1 MRGLTMLC
9 EVRRFRYETS
19 SSRRSSRIARVR
31 GNLRKRRRPSIVSLV
46 LNNDIQPRPKLDGKI
61 GVPAQRSTAWWLAT
75 LKKREA
81 RMGDEKLRRDIKL
94 TFDSPE
100 EREACVRFFNAA
112 FRAEESGLAQ
122 AHALASRVDAW
133 DPDLAECL
141 RLYGNEEGW
150 HRSLLT
156 EFLAE
161 LGADVRPMSGLT
173 RTMYASYG
181 SAKDMAT
188 IVLTNLMFE
197 TIGATTYRMALRTVK
212 APLARQMLTILTRD
226 EAFHVPLNVH
236 FLRAVLAR
244 TEATS
249 TGGRLHRAKLQ
260 AIYNGVFVGLLLSA
274 HRSRKAA
281 KAFDH
286 IPFVDL
292 ARAYVENLARLFVNE
307 PDLRFEPPRA
317 LLAAFGLRREAL
329 VEAGGF
335 SPTSGD
341 AAELAAD
348 REQVAVTA
356 L

>member
-1 MRGLTMLC
+1 MRGPPVSLRD
-9 EVRRFRYETS
+9 VRP
-19 SSRRSSRIARVR
+19 R
-31 GNLRKRRRPSIVSLV
+31 GNEPILPASARLRKRLRRSIVSAV
-46 LNNDIQPRPKLDGKI
+46 LKQVMRSRSKFDGQI
-61 GVPAQRSTAWWLAT
+61 GVPTQRSTAWWLET
-75 LKKREA
+75 LKKREG
-81 RMGDEKLRRDIKL
+81 RMGEEKLHHDVKL

-112 FRAEESGLAQ
+112 YRAEESGLAQ
-122 AHALASRVDAW
+122 AHALASRVDEW
-133 DPDLAECL
+133 DPELAACL

-249 TGGRLHRAKLQ
+249 AGGRLHRAKLQ

-286 IPFVDL
+286 IPFVEL

-317 LLAAFGLRREAL
+317 LLAAFGLRRAAL

-348 REQVAVTA
+348 RERVAVTA

>member
-1 MRGLTMLC
+1 MR
-9 EVRRFRYETS
+9 TS
-19 SSRRSSRIARVR
+19 E
-31 GNLRKRRRPSIVSLV
+31 KPSTSKPAG
-46 LNNDIQPRPKLDGKI
+46 QI
-61 GVPAQRSTAWWLAT
+61 GVLPKQRSTAWWLET
-75 LKKREA
+75 LRKREA
-81 RMGDEKLRRDIKL
+81 RMGDEYLRRDVKL
-94 TFDSPE
+94 TFESAE
-100 EREACVRFFNAA
+100 EREACIRFFNAA
-112 FRAEESGLAQ
+112 YRAEESGLAQ
-122 AHALASRVDAW
+122 AHALAGRVEEW

-156 EFLAE
+156 EFLGE
-161 LGADVRPMSGLT
+161 LGGDIRPMSGLT
-173 RTMYASYG
+173 QTMYEKYG
-181 SAKDMAT
+181 EAKDMAT

-197 TIGATTYRMALRTVK
+197 TIGATTYRMALRNVR

-244 TEATS
+244 TDATRA
-249 TGGRLHRAKLQ
+249 GGLLHRAKLQ
-260 AIYNGVFVGLLLSA
+260 AIYNAVFVGLLLSA

-281 KAFDH
+281 KAFDR
-286 IPFVDL
+286 ISFVDL
-292 ARAYVENLARLFVNE
+292 SRAYVENLARLFVHE

-317 LLAAFGLRREAL
+317 LLAIFGLRRAGL
-329 VEAGGF
+329 VAAGGF

-348 REQVAVTA
+348 REHVAVTA